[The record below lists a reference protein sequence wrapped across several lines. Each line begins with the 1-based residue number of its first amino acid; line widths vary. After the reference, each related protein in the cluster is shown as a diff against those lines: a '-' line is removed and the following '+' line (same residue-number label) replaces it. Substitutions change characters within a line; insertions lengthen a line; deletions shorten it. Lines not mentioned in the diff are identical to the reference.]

1 MSNHSKYD
9 LRRVD
14 TVNLFAT
21 WGVVIIFLVLA
32 IASQGFVA
40 GLGDM
45 GKSLA
50 VGVWQQVFIFEIQSV
65 YQIPA
70 VRSYSAYR
78 HDGILP
84 DLRV

>member
-1 MSNHSKYD
+1 MLLLFNYITYDVPGGVRMEKSKGMSNHSKYD

-21 WGVVIIFLVLA
+21 WGVVIIFVVLA

-50 VGVWQQVFIFEIQSV
+50 VGVLATGLYF
-65 YQIPA
+65 
-70 VRSYSAYR
+70 
-78 HDGILP
+78 
-84 DLRV
+84 